1 MAEEKKERILFWD
14 ILKGIGI
21 ISIVFGHS
29 QNSGI
34 AIRTVY
40 YYHLAVFFF
49 ISGYL
54 YNEERYGDRP
64 FEFFGRR
71 LQNMWLPYVCYGGSF
86 VLLHNFLVRHHFF
99 PGQLYGGRDMLS
111 AMMNTL
117 LLNCAEGPSG
127 ALGFV
132 PVMLGTGAGFSAVV
146 WICRSFVPVK
156 IRSAVLGVICLLI
169 GLFGVFLNRRGIGL
183 AYHLQT
189 AVLVLPV
196 YCGGYLFRRG
206 RIAPEKSAAWYGALV
221 CIALFWYFLAVSGE
235 TIELSANVVPGGILF
250 YIITGAGIYLC
261 CFAAKCLERIP
272 YLGRAAALAGRHSFD
287 IMALHFLVF
296 KGIDGIYGRLLCA
309 PVETYGIFPHSYP
322 ELHWVYLAGGVL
334 LPLGAAIVFKRVIHA
349 AGRSLR
355 AFAVSIAAPHGTM
368 L

>member
-1 MAEEKKERILFWD
+1 MTEVKKERILFWD

-29 QNSGI
+29 QNSGL

-54 YNEERYGDRP
+54 YNEERYGDKP

-71 LQNMWLPYVCYGGSF
+71 LQNMWLPYVCYGGGF
-86 VLLHNFLVRHHFF
+86 VLLHNFLIQHHLFA
-99 PGQLYGGRDMLS
+99 GQLYGGRDMLS

-127 ALGFV
+127 ALWFV
-132 PVMLGTGAGFSAVV
+132 PVMLGTGAAFAAVV
-146 WICRSFVPVK
+146 WFCRSFVPAK
-156 IRSAVLGVICLLI
+156 LRSAALGAICLFI
-169 GLFGVFLNRRGIGL
+169 GLFGVVLNRRGIGL

-189 AVLVLPV
+189 AVLVLPI
-196 YCGGYLFRRG
+196 YGAGSLLRKRQIDPK
-206 RIAPEKSAAWYGALV
+206 RSTAWYGALV
-221 CIALFWYFLAVSGE
+221 SIALFWYFLTIGGE
-235 TIELSANVVPGGILF
+235 SIELSGNVVPGGIRF

-261 CFAAKCLERIP
+261 CFVAKCLERLP
-272 YLGRAAALAGRHSFD
+272 YLGRAAALIGRHSFD

-296 KGIDGIYGRLLCA
+296 KGIDGVYGRLLRA

-322 ELHWVYLAGGVL
+322 ELHGVYLVCGVL
-334 LPLGAAIVFKRVIHA
+334 LPLGAAIIFKWAIHA
-349 AGRSLR
+349 AGRRLMAWANS
-355 AFAVSIAAPHGTM
+355 
-368 L
+368 